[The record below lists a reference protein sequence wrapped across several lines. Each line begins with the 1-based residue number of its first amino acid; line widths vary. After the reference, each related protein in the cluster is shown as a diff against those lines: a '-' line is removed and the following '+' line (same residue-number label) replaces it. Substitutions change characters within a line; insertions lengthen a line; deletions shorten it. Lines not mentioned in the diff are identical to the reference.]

1 MKSEDDKILSE
12 EERFEQ
18 EKKDGFYQP
27 DSNPENQAEAIRQS
41 GLAYGAVTTLVGAIL
56 LFLAIGW
63 AAHVLWDVGWHF
75 GESVAFVPSFY
86 PPVCIGFDLVVA
98 IYIFW
103 RFYDR

>member
-63 AAHVLWDVGWHF
+63 AVDKYFQTAPWGIVIGIILG
-75 GESVAFVPSFY
+75 AI
-86 PPVCIGFDLVVA
+86 IGFYQFIRITSQD
-98 IYIFW
+98 
-103 RFYDR
+103 